1 MKGNMSN
8 TIELK
13 NEAGSWQYRILRDGS
28 VLVPWQCGPAGREA
42 CVTQAKD
49 RFGSDLEVKYP
60 DQYMHVRDERSRQE
74 WVVPI
79 TNRQHLD
86 LNKRIREWVKAEF
99 NGEWRL
105 DGEPQRVSGDY
116 YARIITD
123 GRPPD
128 SVVCWDSGGF
138 YLRSTSAW
146 M

>member
-1 MKGNMSN
+1 MSE
-8 TIELK
+8 IELK
-13 NEAGSWQYRILRDGS
+13 QESGSWQYRILRDGA

-60 DQYMHVRDERSRQE
+60 DQYLHVRDERSGQE

-79 TNRQHLD
+79 TARQKLD
-86 LNKRIREWVKAEF
+86 LATRVREWVKAEF
-99 NGEWRL
+99 GGELRLNGDPAIGLGACE
-105 DGEPQRVSGDY
+105 Y

-128 SVVCWDSGGF
+128 SVVVWDSGGF